1 MNEHTEQG
9 LGPKVASR
17 LRAAANENAQV
28 TQQNRHLA
36 LASDKAVSLLRAVRF
51 F

>member
-9 LGPKVASR
+9 QGPRLPR

-36 LASDKAVSLLRAVRF
+36 LASEQGGELAEGGAIF
-51 F
+51 

>member
-1 MNEHTEQG
+1 MSTRNKAQG
-9 LGPKVASR
+9 QRLPR

-36 LASDKAVSLLRAVRF
+36 LASEQAVSLLRAVRF